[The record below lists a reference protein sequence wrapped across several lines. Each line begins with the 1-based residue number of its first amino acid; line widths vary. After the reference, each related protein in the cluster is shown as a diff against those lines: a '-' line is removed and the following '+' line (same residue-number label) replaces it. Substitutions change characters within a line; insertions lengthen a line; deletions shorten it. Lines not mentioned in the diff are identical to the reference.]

1 MNSIHYPVELPISA
15 QREEIIAAIQGN
27 QVLII
32 AGETGSGKTTQL
44 PKMCLEAGLGQ
55 ERMIACTQPRRI
67 AATSVA
73 SRVASELG
81 DTDMALVSY
90 RIRFADRTRKTTR
103 IKFLTDGMLLAEA
116 ASDRTLSRYD
126 AIIIDEAHERSLNID
141 FLLGIIKRLIVRRP
155 ELKIII
161 SSATLDTE
169 KFSLHFNGAKVISI
183 PGKTFPI
190 EVRYCPPPEND
201 SGVEPSSAEQVVAV
215 VNDLIRHEPHGDLLI
230 FMATERD
237 IVEVAEALNGA
248 GEKNT
253 NLLVLPLFGRLSG
266 REQGRI
272 FAESKQRKIVVATNV
287 AETSITVPGIRYVV
301 DSGLARISSYSP
313 RARTTKLP
321 VRPISRA
328 SADQRRGRCGRI
340 GPGICIRLY
349 SEDDYLARDEFTPPE
364 IIRANL
370 ADVILRMLDLRLGHP
385 AKFPFLDQPHPRAV
399 KDGIAVLRELS
410 AVEEV
415 TEGPGFRLTKHGRLM
430 ARLPLDPC
438 IARMVLEA
446 RERRVLHPVMII
458 AAALSIQDP
467 RIRPLGA
474 EGAADTAH
482 RQFVEPSSDFITL
495 LNIWRHYHHVAR
507 TVNRSRLRKFCQQ
520 NFLGYQ
526 RMREWCDIYEQIC
539 HTLEED
545 GHFVVESCPGDHD
558 AIHQSI
564 LTGIVRNIGFRK
576 EKNLYQGAFGKEI
589 MVFPGSCQFNKT
601 GQWLMAA
608 EMVETTRLYARTVAT
623 INPQW
628 LERIAAGLCHS
639 SYSDAHWEKKR
650 GQVVALER
658 VTLFGLPLVQGRRV
672 NFGPINPQEARQIF
686 IQAAL
691 VEGEV
696 NRDFDFL
703 KRNQALIE
711 ELQEIEDRMR
721 RRYLIDDYALAK
733 FYDQRL
739 PDLVWD
745 VASLI
750 RVLPRVGETL
760 LMTRD
765 DLVADDP
772 DSGQLED
779 FPSELI
785 AGSFHL
791 PLFYKFTPGA
801 GEDGVSVHVPATALP
816 HINPQIFDWL
826 VPGLIS
832 EKVTYL
838 LRSLPKAIR
847 KHLVPVNQ
855 TAADLLEQL
864 DFGVGSLPLALA
876 QLIKRQFG
884 LAIAKDDWRSDDLPA
899 HLRMRFCLVTDDGH
913 VIKNSRDFSDL
924 FAVEARKDG
933 GIPFAEIKKQWERDG
948 IEGYDDSIPS
958 RIQVPLQAGALAGY
972 AFPAL
977 VDIGGH
983 RIGLRLFLSEEES
996 RHKNQSGLRL
1006 LYEQHLGAQVKKA
1019 AKDFSLAQI
1028 DWSLFQWLGS
1038 LKSVNE
1044 QILTFALREIC
1055 ALQQGLPS
1063 KQEFEQRL
1071 AVLADGGFYRQ
1082 TGELFG
1088 CVRDVLAERAETVSL
1103 CAKFK
1108 ALAVKSP
1115 FNVQRFKRY
1124 DEAMALILPVDF
1136 LQKFNRQE
1144 MDMVPRYF
1152 KALRIRIE
1160 RAHVA
1165 PGRDQEKEA
1174 QVAPFDA
1181 KVRELHAT
1189 LATINVPVQQET
1201 ARQLVAEFVRMV
1213 DEFKVS
1219 VFAPEIKTTIPVS
1232 VKRLEQKWLEIC
1244 QVL

>member
-1 MNSIHYPVELPISA
+1 MTIISYPDGLPISS
-15 QREEIIAAIQGN
+15 QRAEIIAAIQQN

-44 PKMCLEAGLGQ
+44 PKMCLEAGLGL
-55 ERMIACTQPRRI
+55 ERMIGCTQPRRI

-73 SRVASELG
+73 TRVASELG
-81 DTDMALVSY
+81 DAEMAVVSY

-141 FLLGIIKRLIVRRP
+141 FLLGIIKRLAVRRP
-155 ELKIII
+155 DLKIII
-161 SSATLDTE
+161 SSATLDTD
-169 KFSLHFNGAKVISI
+169 KFSHHFNGAKVISI

-190 EVRYCPPPEND
+190 EIRYCPPPEVG
-201 SGVEPSSAEQVVAV
+201 SGTEPSAAEQAVVV
-215 VNDLIRHEPHGDLLI
+215 VNDLLRHEPHGDILV

-237 IVEVAEALNGA
+237 IVEVAEALGGA
-248 GEKNT
+248 GDSS

-266 REQGRI
+266 REQSRI
-272 FAESKQRKIVVATNV
+272 FAESKQRKVVVATNV

-301 DSGLARISSYSP
+301 DSGQARISSYSP

-328 SADQRRGRCGRI
+328 SADQRRGRCGRV
-340 GPGICIRLY
+340 GPGVCIRLY
-349 SEDDYLARDEFTPPE
+349 SEEDYLARDEFTPPE
-364 IIRANL
+364 IVRANL

-385 AKFPFLDQPHPRAV
+385 AKFPFLDPPHPRAV

-415 TEGPGFRLTKHGRLM
+415 AEGPGFRLTKQGRLM

-458 AAALSIQDP
+458 CAALSIQDP
-467 RIRPLGA
+467 RIRPLGTEA
-474 EGAADTAH
+474 AADTAH
-482 RQFVEPSSDFITL
+482 RQFIEPSSDFITL
-495 LNIWRHYHHVAR
+495 LNIWRQYHHVAR

-545 GHFVVESCPGDHD
+545 GNFVVEPCPGDHD

-576 EKNLYQGAFGKEI
+576 EKNLYLGAFGKEV
-589 MVFPGSCQFNKT
+589 MVFPGSGQFNKT

-628 LERIAAGLCHS
+628 LESIAAGLCHS

-650 GQVVALER
+650 GQVVALKK

-672 NFGPINPQEARQIF
+672 NYGPINPKEARQVF

-696 NRDFDFL
+696 NREFKFL
-703 KRNQALIE
+703 THNQALIE

-721 RRYLIDDYALAK
+721 RRYLIDDYALAR

-750 RVLPRVGETL
+750 RVLPRVGATL
-760 LMTRD
+760 MMTRD
-765 DLVADDP
+765 DLVADDL
-772 DSGQLED
+772 DSEQLED

-785 AGSFHL
+785 VGSFRL

-801 GEDGVSVHVPATALP
+801 GEDGVSVHIPATALP
-816 HINPQIFDWL
+816 HINPQRFDWL
-826 VPGLIS
+826 VPGLIA
-832 EKVTYL
+832 EKIILL

-847 KHLVPVNQ
+847 RHLVPVNQ
-855 TAADLLEQL
+855 TATELLGQL
-864 DFGVGSLPLALA
+864 DFGVGSLTMALT
-876 QLIKRQFG
+876 QLIERQYG
-884 LAIAKDDWRSDDLPA
+884 LVINKGDWRSEDLPL
-899 HLRMRFCLVTDDGH
+899 HLQMRFCLVADDGRI
-913 VIKNSRDFSDL
+913 IKASRVFSDL
-924 FAVEARKDG
+924 FAVEVKKG
-933 GIPFAEIKKQWERDG
+933 GGVPFADIKKQWERDG
-948 IEGYDDSIPS
+948 IEDYDDSIPS
-958 RIQVPLQAGALAGY
+958 RIPVPLQAGALAGY

-977 VDIGGH
+977 VDIGSH
-983 RIGLRLFLSEEES
+983 SIGLRLFLSEEES
-996 RHKNQSGLRL
+996 RYKTQSGLRL
-1006 LYEQHLGAQVKKA
+1006 LYERSLGPQVKKV
-1019 AKDFSLAQI
+1019 AKEYALHQL

-1038 LKSVNE
+1038 LKAVNE
-1044 QILTFALREIC
+1044 QILSFLITEIC
-1055 ALQQGLPS
+1055 ALKFGLPS
-1063 KQEFEQRL
+1063 KEEYEQRL
-1071 AVLADGGFYRQ
+1071 ATLADGEFYRQ
-1082 TGELFG
+1082 AGEIFSR
-1088 CVRDVLAERAETVSL
+1088 VREVLIERADTVVL
-1103 CAKFK
+1103 CSKYK
-1108 ALAVKSP
+1108 TLAVKSP

-1124 DEAMALILPVDF
+1124 DEALAQILPNDF
-1136 LQKFNRQE
+1136 LRSFDREE
-1144 MDMVPRYF
+1144 MVRSPRYL

-1174 QVAPFDA
+1174 QIAPFDA
-1181 KVRELHAT
+1181 KVRELKTCLSSIA
-1189 LATINVPVQQET
+1189 VPVQQYE
-1201 ARQLVAEFVRMV
+1201 ARQMVAEFAQMV
-1213 DEFKVS
+1213 AEFKVS
-1219 VFAPEIKTTIPVS
+1219 IFAPELKTTMPVS
-1232 VKRLEQKWLEIC
+1232 VKRLEHKWLEIK
-1244 QVL
+1244 QRL